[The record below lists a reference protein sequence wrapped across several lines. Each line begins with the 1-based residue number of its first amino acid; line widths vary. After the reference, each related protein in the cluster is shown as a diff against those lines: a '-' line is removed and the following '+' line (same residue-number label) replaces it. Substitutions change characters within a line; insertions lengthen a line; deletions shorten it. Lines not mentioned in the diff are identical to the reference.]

1 VSELPLLDTAA
12 LARKRWGSPERPAA
26 VFDSHRDFSKGLK
39 KLLSFVRKGGK
50 GDPDPAAP
58 GTATAE
64 SGKPV
69 AGKGWSGRMAACSL
83 LDRATLDEHRI
94 SMTRTVGISG

>member
-1 VSELPLLDTAA
+1 VSELPLDTAA

-39 KLLSFVRKGGK
+39 KLLSFVRKG
-50 GDPDPAAP
+50 DAHTAAP
-58 GTATAE
+58 GTATAG

-69 AGKGWSGRMAACSL
+69 GGKGWSGRMAACSL
-83 LDRATLDEHRI
+83 LDRATLDGHRLP
-94 SMTRTVGISG
+94 MTRTVGISG